1 MYINN
6 STVDKKILGSKIVD
20 ESMAE
25 FALGE
30 CAMVQNGNWAWSQ
43 IKNISGNKVKAENIK
58 YLPIYMGIDGE
69 ENQGLCLGTEN
80 FLAINAKAS
89 DAERKNAEDFMY
101 WLFSSDTGKKFV
113 VEELGL
119 ITPFDTFSENEI
131 PDDPLAKEVIRWTNK
146 ENVTNIPWYFTVFP
160 SQNFKNDFG
169 AALLQYSQGSKNWDD
184 VKKLFVE
191 KWAEESK

>member
-1 MYINN
+1 
-6 STVDKKILGSKIVD
+6 
-20 ESMAE
+20 
-25 FALGE
+25 
-30 CAMVQNGNWAWSQ
+30 
-43 IKNISGNKVKAENIK
+43 
-58 YLPIYMGIDGE
+58 MGINGE

-80 FLAINAKAS
+80 FLAVNAKS
-89 DAERKNAEDFMY
+89 SETEQKNAEDFMY

-113 VEELGL
+113 VDELGL

-131 PDDPLAKEVIRWTNK
+131 PNDPLAKEVTLWTNK

-169 AALLQYSQGSKNWDD
+169 AALLQYSQGSKSWDD

-191 KWAEESK
+191 SWAEESK